1 MKKQESATT
10 HRTSNKYEESHFL
23 HIEYGHLCWNW
34 LMVQEINDTTTG
46 SSRDTDNIAS
56 SFAHNPKQS
65 I

>member
-1 MKKQESATT
+1 
-10 HRTSNKYEESHFL
+10 
-23 HIEYGHLCWNW
+23 
-34 LMVQEINDTTTG
+34 MVQEINDTTTG